1 MGKLKV
7 IDGIM
12 DKYGYVDILRSN
24 LEASAEKFGLVDY
37 KFQQDNDPKHTS
49 GYARE
54 YMLRNNIDVLV
65 WPSQSP
71 DLNPI
76 ENLWA
81 YIKQKLRGK
90 SFSKKT
96 DLIAHVVEIWENIP
110 VEFCEKLVKT
120 MFDRINQVLRSK
132 GGYTDY

>member
-1 MGKLKV
+1 MFWGRFSKYGVGKLKV
-7 IDGIM
+7 IDGFM

-24 LEASAEKFGLVDY
+24 LEASAEKFGLVAY

-49 GYARE
+49 RYARE
-54 YMLRNNIDVLV
+54 YMSRNNIDVLV
-65 WPSQSP
+65 WLSMSP

-90 SFSKKT
+90 GFSKKQ
-96 DLIAHVVEIWENIP
+96 I
-110 VEFCEKLVKT
+110 
-120 MFDRINQVLRSK
+120 
-132 GGYTDY
+132 

>member
-1 MGKLKV
+1 
-7 IDGIM
+7 
-12 DKYGYVDILRSN
+12 LRSN

-54 YMLRNNIDVLV
+54 YMSRNNIDVLV

-76 ENLWA
+76 EKLRA

-96 DLIAHVVEIWENIP
+96 DLIAHFVEIWENIP
-110 VEFCEKLVKT
+110 VEFCEKVVKT

-132 GGYTDY
+132 GGGIHTDY

>member
-1 MGKLKV
+1 MFWGCFSKYGVGNFKV

-24 LEASAEKFGLVDY
+24 LEASAEKFDLVAY
-37 KFQQDNDPKHTS
+37 KFQQDNDSKHTS

-65 WPSQSP
+65 WPPQSL

-96 DLIAHVVEIWENIP
+96 DLIAHVVEI
-110 VEFCEKLVKT
+110 
-120 MFDRINQVLRSK
+120 
-132 GGYTDY
+132 